1 MRWLKE
7 IKTYYFEDNDVVKRK
22 YEDKKVDFKNK
33 GGTTYDNYT
42 PK

>member
-7 IKTYYFEDNDVVKRK
+7 IKDTLSKGMTWLKTNMQIN
-22 YEDKKVDFKNK
+22 KVDFKNK
-33 GGTTYDNYT
+33 GGTTYDNHT